1 MLYNVSPR
9 PTSISDGGSPHNE
22 PQALRM
28 KVNNNV
34 TKMRK
39 ITTSQ
44 MFGASLKH
52 ICLNFSLFL
61 NINLHF

>member
-22 PQALRM
+22 PQALRA

-39 ITTSQ
+39 NPTFQI
-44 MFGASLKH
+44 FIISLKH